1 MCLKGLALMLRVRW
15 PVLLLDQRGFLV
27 LQHECCVSKV
37 LLRHTTSKVSR
48 VAAHL
53 ESIQMTGIVMC
64 ALKQK
69 AAKGQQFFFTPP
81 RIENGPI
88 LNPRR
93 SKTSQMQ
100 QPDEPHIGILSHLTY
115 FTSCPYCLR
124 YESRGGIRRPGLK
137 HAGRSGGTSQHDVH
151 TKVQKMATAHLC
163 LTADQRRQS

>member
-53 ESIQMTGIVMC
+53 ESIQMTGSVMC

-69 AAKGQQFFFTPP
+69 AAKGQQFFF
-81 RIENGPI
+81 
-88 LNPRR
+88 
-93 SKTSQMQ
+93 KTSQMQ

-137 HAGRSGGTSQHDVH
+137 HAGRSGGTSQHDVN
-151 TKVQKMATAHLC
+151 TQVQKMATAHLC